1 MDRNAIILAAGT
13 SSRFVPLSAEIP
25 KGLLEVK
32 GEVLIE
38 RQIRQ
43 LKEAEINDIVVVTG
57 YKKEK
62 FDYLREKFGV
72 DLIYNEDYAKYN
84 NASSMIRVL
93 DRLGNS
99 YICSSDNYFQK
110 NVFLGNPKVSYYSS
124 LFAEGP
130 TNEYCLTVD
139 NNDNIIGVTVG
150 GRDSW
155 YMIGNVYFSAEFSN
169 RFKKILKREYDK
181 EEIRHGY
188 WEDVY
193 IKYLDKLPL
202 MKISR
207 FSENCIKE
215 FDSIDELRRFD
226 ETYVEN
232 TRSVVVRAIAS
243 RFNCKE
249 GDLYDFCNIS
259 HDGDFLN
266 FSFLKNGKRYIFN
279 EIDSSIFA
287 L

>member
-43 LKEAEINDIVVVTG
+43 LKEAGIDDIVIVTG

-62 FDYLREKFGV
+62 FDYLRDSFDV
-72 DLIYNEDYAKYN
+72 DLVYNEDYSIYN
-84 NASSMIRVL
+84 NTSSMIRVL

-110 NVFLGNPKVSYYSS
+110 NVFLGNPKESYYSS

-130 TNEYCLTVD
+130 TDEYCLTTD

-155 YMIGNVYFSAEFSN
+155 YMIGNVYFSEDFSKKF
-169 RFKKILKREYDK
+169 RKILETEYDK

-193 IKYLDKLPL
+193 IRHLDKLPL

-207 FSENCIKE
+207 FPESCIKE

-232 TRSVVVRAIAS
+232 TRSAVVRAIAF
-243 RFNCKE
+243 RLDCKE
-249 GDLYDFCNIS
+249 GDLSDFCNVS

-266 FSFLKNGKRYIFN
+266 FSFLMGGRRYVFN
-279 EIDSSIFA
+279 EIDGSILA